1 VRPETFFVINSAKN
15 GQAEEIENK
24 GFMGALLRI

>member
-15 GQAEEIENK
+15 GGAEEIENI
-24 GFMGALLRI
+24 GFLGGFT